1 MQELLAHSNVKTDF
15 QDEILIQKLKTS
27 IFVDVKGMSEEIVT
41 SISTAAYDILQEVF
55 SNAVPQ
61 ILQENEILKSTLAN
75 LLSQV
80 SELRKEILE
89 IKNSQ
94 ASFPVYQKH
103 TSQEKVLAPEADSD
117 YEHTNIN
124 IEQASNCQRMS
135 VDFKKQAVEAQ
146 ITEDCRDAEDNSQ
159 LQQYSEAFPLRP
171 NSREI

>member
-55 SNAVPQ
+55 SNAVLQ
-61 ILQENEILKSTLAN
+61 ILQENEILISTLSN

-80 SELRKEILE
+80 SELQKELLE

-94 ASFPVYQKH
+94 ASFPVYPKYSPRKRFLQKLNFH
-103 TSQEKVLAPEADSD
+103 ST
-117 YEHTNIN
+117 T
-124 IEQASNCQRMS
+124 
-135 VDFKKQAVEAQ
+135 
-146 ITEDCRDAEDNSQ
+146 
-159 LQQYSEAFPLRP
+159 
-171 NSREI
+171 

>member
-61 ILQENEILKSTLAN
+61 ILQENEILKNTLAN

-80 SELRKEILE
+80 SELRKELLE
-89 IKNSQ
+89 IKTLKPPFLFIRNTVPGKGS
-94 ASFPVYQKH
+94 
-103 TSQEKVLAPEADSD
+103 
-117 YEHTNIN
+117 
-124 IEQASNCQRMS
+124 
-135 VDFKKQAVEAQ
+135 
-146 ITEDCRDAEDNSQ
+146 CRS
-159 LQQYSEAFPLRP
+159 
-171 NSREI
+171 